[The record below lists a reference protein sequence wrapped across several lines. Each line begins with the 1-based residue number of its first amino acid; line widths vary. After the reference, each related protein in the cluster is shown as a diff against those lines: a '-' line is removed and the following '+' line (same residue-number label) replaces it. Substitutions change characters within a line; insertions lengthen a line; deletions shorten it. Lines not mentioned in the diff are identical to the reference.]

1 MKINYKQIVVTGIVF
16 AVFMTESIIHYSM
29 AESKAT
35 RQTFMD
41 AFKTL
46 PDAKE
51 LAIMAAIV
59 LTASIVSGFLVEA
72 AEKRMGAKSA
82 L

>member
-1 MKINYKQIVVTGIVF
+1 
-16 AVFMTESIIHYSM
+16 M

-51 LAIMAAIV
+51 LAIMAAVV

-72 AEKRMGAKSA
+72 AEKRMGAKSV